1 MLLLHRS
8 RKVLHEKL
16 YYVVFRIMTKPICRD
31 SQIEMLSLYLGLS
44 DDEDQE
50 DDEVTLPEVLLVQ
63 GVGGTGKTVTL
74 QWIFSHYFINH
85 AVVDC
90 IECYQPK
97 LIFQVMFLKES
108 IQLHFIHSSQSWRNL
123 VVKRTVRA

>member
-1 MLLLHRS
+1 
-8 RKVLHEKL
+8 
-16 YYVVFRIMTKPICRD
+16 MTKPICRD

-50 DDEVTLPEVLLVQ
+50 EEEVTLPEVLLVQ

-74 QWIFSHYFINH
+74 QWIFSHYLLNH

-97 LIFQVMFLKES
+97 LIFQVTIPFTNLIVLCDKS
-108 IQLHFIHSSQSWRNL
+108 IL
-123 VVKRTVRA
+123 VHPGAIKW

>member
-1 MLLLHRS
+1 
-8 RKVLHEKL
+8 
-16 YYVVFRIMTKPICRD
+16 MTKPICRD

-50 DDEVTLPEVLLVQ
+50 EEEVTLPEVLLVQ

-74 QWIFSHYFINH
+74 QWIFSHYLLNH

-97 LIFQVMFLKES
+97 LIFQVIFPYTKLTAIFMQQ
-108 IQLHFIHSSQSWRNL
+108 IHFSPSLRN
-123 VVKRTVRA
+123 

>member
-50 DDEVTLPEVLLVQ
+50 DVEVTLPEVLLIQ

-85 AVVDC
+85 AVADC

-97 LIFQVMFLKES
+97 LIY
-108 IQLHFIHSSQSWRNL
+108 R
-123 VVKRTVRA
+123 